1 VVTVS
6 ASLSAQDAMYS
17 PFPGSGPI
25 SVAEEIAPRSGAR
38 QIPFDSLRF
47 VAQVRRTF
55 LICES
60 PDGLYLLD
68 QHAAAERVTFDR
80 LRRAFHS
87 RGIAAQQ
94 MLFPSIVEVSA
105 VEAALV
111 DEAQDEIT
119 RAGFELRGAGP
130 TSVAVHAIPSLLSKA
145 QPERLV
151 KDLLGEIS
159 RAGERAVSG
168 AIDLALATMAC
179 HGSVRAGDLVG
190 AEEATALLAALD
202 AVDFAGHCPHGRPI
216 VMRIGWG
223 ELEHRVGRR

>member
-1 VVTVS
+1 
-6 ASLSAQDAMYS
+6 M
-17 PFPGSGPI
+17 
-25 SVAEEIAPRSGAR
+25 
-38 QIPFDSLRF
+38 
-47 VAQVRRTF
+47 
-55 LICES
+55 
-60 PDGLYLLD
+60 
-68 QHAAAERVTFDR
+68 
-80 LRRAFHS
+80 
-87 RGIAAQQ
+87 
-94 MLFPSIVEVSA
+94 
-105 VEAALV
+105 
-111 DEAQDEIT
+111 
-119 RAGFELRGAGP
+119 
-130 TSVAVHAIPSLLSKA
+130 AVHAIPSLLSKA

-202 AVDFAGHCPHGRPI
+202 EVDFAGHCPHGRPI